1 MSLTFEWDEAKATAN
16 QRKHSIGFEEAQTTF
31 ADISAC
37 IFDDEWHSYIE
48 EHREIIIGHS
58 LNNRIL
64 LVCFIESQEKKIR
77 IISARKAT
85 KQEIK
90 KYERNNP
97 FKS

>member
-1 MSLTFEWDEAKATAN
+1 M
-16 QRKHSIGFEEAQTTF
+16 HSISFEEAKTTF
-31 ADISAC
+31 C
-37 IFDDEWHSYIE
+37 
-48 EHREIIIGHS
+48 
-58 LNNRIL
+58 
-64 LVCFIESQEKKIR
+64 R